1 MLTFDLIE
9 PIKSGV
15 VRLELLITSST
26 APCSSGSPNGVPVPY
41 ILHQIECLS
50 IYVHESTHMSFEV
63 ASFCKVKTRV
73 AVGRLDESRLRL
85 RAGHGNTLC
94 VTCVRTSDQNAFA
107 FSVEKRRNGERR
119 TVLINACS
127 LDDCTNRIAV
137 P

>member
-9 PIKSGV
+9 PINSGV

-26 APCSSGSPNGVPVPY
+26 ALCSSGSPNAVPVPCT
-41 ILHQIECLS
+41 LREIECLS
-50 IYVHESTHMSFEV
+50 ICVHEPTHMCFEV

-73 AVGRLDESRLRL
+73 TVGRLDESRLRL

-94 VTCVRTSDQNAFA
+94 VTCARTSDQNALD
-107 FSVEKRRNGERR
+107 FSVEQRRNGQKR

>member
-1 MLTFDLIE
+1 
-9 PIKSGV
+9 
-15 VRLELLITSST
+15 
-26 APCSSGSPNGVPVPY
+26 
-41 ILHQIECLS
+41 
-50 IYVHESTHMSFEV
+50 MSFEV

-85 RAGHGNTLC
+85 GAGHGNTLC

>member
-41 ILHQIECLS
+41 ILREIECLS
-50 IYVHESTHMSFEV
+50 VCVHGPTHMSFEV

-94 VTCVRTSDQNAFA
+94 VTCVRTSDPNAFT
-107 FSVEKRRNGERR
+107 FPVEQAMAEWRKTDRP
-119 TVLINACS
+119 
-127 LDDCTNRIAV
+127 D
-137 P
+137 